1 MPIRADAEAVLNER
15 DADIA
20 VVTLFSFENEIAT
33 MCEQCLA
40 RGISVITTC
49 EECIYPW
56 TTDPATTNRLD
67 IIAKEAGATMVGSG
81 MQDIYWV
88 NMVSTV
94 AAGCHSIKKIT
105 GAMSYNV
112 EDYGLALAKA
122 HGCGLT
128 AEEFEAELAHPET
141 VVPRMYGIPMKR
153 WPRSLGLPSHRRPRP
168 VCRISAMSTC
178 IPKRWAR

>member
-1 MPIRADAEAVLNER
+1 M
-15 DADIA
+15 
-20 VVTLFSFENEIAT
+20 
-33 MCEQCLA
+33 
-40 RGISVITTC
+40 
-49 EECIYPW
+49 
-56 TTDPATTNRLD
+56 NRLD

-105 GAMSYNV
+105 GAVSYNV

-141 VVPRMYGIPMKR
+141 VVPSYVWNSNEALAQKSRKICRGFLIATVA
-153 WPRSLGLPSHRRPRP
+153 SLVVFGGLHLMFP
-168 VCRISAMSTC
+168 ITL
-178 IPKRWAR
+178 